1 MSYDFVKFD
10 FKILFSCAHI
20 KKIVFSGVIT
30 DN

>member
-10 FKILFSCAHI
+10 VKLLFSCALI
-20 KKIVFSGVIT
+20 KIVFSGVIT